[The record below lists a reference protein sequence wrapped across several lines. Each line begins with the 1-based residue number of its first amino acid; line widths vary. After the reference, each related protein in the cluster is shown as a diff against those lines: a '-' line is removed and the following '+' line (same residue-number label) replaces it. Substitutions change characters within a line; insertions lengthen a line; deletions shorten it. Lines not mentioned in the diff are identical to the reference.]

1 MSNNKKFNP
10 EILGFY
16 AIVIVIVIIVTLS
29 VAEGGKWIYNK
40 VTGGDDTVEVEYG
53 DFYEFAGNIPNISYT
68 GVFGKIES
76 DTNGYYVITLDLDD
90 DYNCE
95 SCGELEEEIL
105 AFLQAY
111 VDDEDKNVFPYKI
124 PLYIMNLNDNNNDQ
138 ILGDANNGSISSY
151 VNEDTGGYKE
161 LKIDKDLPISIMFIN
176 GYSGNVEITNEP
188 DELSAL
194 LAYLTDEYYFYECE
208 DCEEE

>member
-16 AIVIVIVIIVTLS
+16 ALVVVLVIIVSLS
-29 VAEGGKWIYNK
+29 VVEGGKWVYHK
-40 VTGGDDTVEVEYG
+40 VKGDDDTIVEQEYG
-53 DFYEFAGNIPNISYT
+53 DYYEFKGNIPSISYS
-68 GVFGKIES
+68 GVFSKIES

-95 SCGELEEEIL
+95 SCGDLNDDIIE
-105 AFLQAY
+105 FLTAY
-111 VDDEDKNVFPYKI
+111 VDDEDKDVYPSKI
-124 PLYIMNLNDNNNDQ
+124 PLYIMNLNDNDNDK
-138 ILGDANNGSISSY
+138 ILGDANNGTISSY

-176 GYSGNVEITNEP
+176 GYSGNVEITNSP
-188 DELSAL
+188 SELGEL

-208 DCEEE
+208 DCEE